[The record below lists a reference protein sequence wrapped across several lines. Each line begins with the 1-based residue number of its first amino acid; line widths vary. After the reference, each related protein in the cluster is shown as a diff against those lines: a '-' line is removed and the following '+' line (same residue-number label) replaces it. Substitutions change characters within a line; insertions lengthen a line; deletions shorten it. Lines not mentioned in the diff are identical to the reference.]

1 MPAPPPSPVFMVITL
16 PSIDRLL
23 TGGKMTGDTKLAAKP
38 DAESP
43 PNIRAAPGKRDTSSG
58 GDNRAGLEDLNDRR
72 PSRGGQGRRFLAGAA
87 HLGVNAG
94 RPPVSFVADGR
105 GQAPHNRA
113 ANQGSHAQVAAR
125 RGQRGSTGPLITTP
139 RTR

>member
-1 MPAPPPSPVFMVITL
+1 
-16 PSIDRLL
+16 
-23 TGGKMTGDTKLAAKP
+23 MTGDTKLAAKP

-43 PNIRAAPGKRDTSSG
+43 RNIRAAPGKRDTSSG
-58 GDNRAGLEDLNDRR
+58 GDNWPDLEDLDDRR

-94 RPPVSFVADGR
+94 RPPVSFAADGR

-113 ANQGSHAQVAAR
+113 ANQGSHAPVATR
-125 RGQRGSTGPLITTP
+125 RGQRGSIGPFITAP
-139 RTR
+139 MTR

>member
-1 MPAPPPSPVFMVITL
+1 MA
-16 PSIDRLL
+16 
-23 TGGKMTGDTKLAAKP
+23 GGKKLASIS

-43 PNIRAAPGKRDTSSG
+43 RNIRAAPGKRDTSCG
-58 GDNRAGLEDLNDRR
+58 GDNWADLEDLNDRR
-72 PSRGGQGRRFLAGAA
+72 PSRGGQGRRFLAGA

-113 ANQGSHAQVAAR
+113 ANRGSHAQVAAR
-125 RGQRGSTGPLITTP
+125 RGQRGSIGPLITAP
-139 RTR
+139 MTR